1 MTADPLV
8 AAAAIA
14 RGRAYAP
21 FSGFLVGAAL
31 ETENGTIIF
40 GCNSES
46 ASYVLTMCAERT
58 AIFNGVSEGYRSFTR
73 IAVVTDAATP
83 TPPCGAC
90 RQLLWEFAPDAEVIL
105 ANMSGK
111 AVRYTVLE
119 LLPNAFDAHQLTGQ
133 MDSKEKE

>member
-1 MTADPLV
+1 MTADPLI

-31 ETENGTIIF
+31 ETENGTMIL
-40 GCNSES
+40 GCNVES
-46 ASYVLTMCAERT
+46 ASYGLTMCAERT
-58 AIFNGVSEGYRSFTR
+58 AIFKGVSEGYRSFTR

-111 AVRYTVLE
+111 AVRYTVRE
-119 LLPNAFDAHQLTGQ
+119 LLPNAFDARQLTKKPGG
-133 MDSKEKE
+133 